1 MHNSMHKDLD
11 EKLMNC
17 RRSFNQGELRELQ
30 ALSQLLGID
39 KYFDGDVTVIGSDP
53 ILRSP
58 HHLSEATAYALTAE
72 AMAAAAIARQQGG
85 KSNSLTVS
93 VIDAIHFLHS
103 SHFLWQ
109 SGYAMTVGAEYIP
122 TNGIFQCRDGKYIM
136 IESGPPYIKLERGY
150 LNFFDCGNNRDSIAR
165 SIAKHDGE
173 ELQEALSK
181 AGLPACLAY
190 TKEEWRAHPQ
200 GQALLKVP
208 VVEIEKIAEG
218 RPIPFSKNSG
228 NGPLNDIKVLD
239 FTHVLA
245 GPRSARTL
253 ANYGAQVLHISSP
266 YHGDT
271 LPQNLLVNPGKHL
284 AYLDLNQPEN
294 MVQMRTLAAGAD
306 VFTTSYRPAVNR
318 KFELMPENLVKDH
331 RGLIYL
337 TINAYGHSGPW
348 QDRPGFDQNAQVA
361 TGFARSEGALKMGV
375 PQFSPVFYLN
385 DFLTAYLA
393 ASGVMS
399 ALLRRATEGGSYHV
413 KVSLARSA
421 MWVQDFGSIAQSA
434 YESEREKDDYP
445 SKLVDV
451 QSPYGT
457 ITELAPA
464 VQFEHSP
471 QVDILPVRPFG
482 ADKPIWWR

>member
-1 MHNSMHKDLD
+1 MDKSREQPMQ
-11 EKLMNC
+11 EQRVSS
-17 RRSFNQGELRELQ
+17 RRSLARGELSELDT
-30 ALSQLLGID
+30 LSQLLGLD
-39 KYFDGDVTVIGSDP
+39 NYFDGDVTLIGSDP

-72 AMAAAAIARQQGG
+72 AMAAASIARQQGG
-85 KSNSLTVS
+85 KTNSLTVN

-122 TNGIFQCRDGKYIM
+122 TNGIFQCLDGQYIM

-165 SIAKHDGE
+165 SIARHEGE

-190 TKEEWRAHPQ
+190 TRDEWRAHPQ
-200 GQALLKVP
+200 GQELLKVP

-218 RPIPFSKNSG
+218 KPIPFTRKSG
-228 NGPLNDIKVLD
+228 NGPLVDMKVLD

-245 GPRSARTL
+245 GPRSSRTL

-284 AYLDLNQPEN
+284 AYLDLDQLEN
-294 MVQMRTLAAGAD
+294 LKQMRSLAASAD

-318 KFELMPENLVKDH
+318 KFDLMPENLLKEH
-331 RGLIYL
+331 KGLIYL
-337 TINAYGHSGPW
+337 SINAYGHSGPW

-361 TGFARSEGALKMGV
+361 TGFARSEGALKMDV

-399 ALLRRATEGGSYHV
+399 AMLRRATEGGSYHV

-421 MWVQDFGSIAQSA
+421 MWVQDFGSIARSD
-434 YESEREKDDYP
+434 YENEREKDDYP

-451 QSPYGT
+451 ASPYGI

>member
-1 MHNSMHKDLD
+1 MKNQAINS
-11 EKLMNC
+11 
-17 RRSFNQGELRELQ
+17 RRSLAQGELKELQ

-39 KYFDGDVTVIGSDP
+39 KYFDGEVTLIGSDP

-72 AMAAAAIARQQGG
+72 AMAAASIARQQGG

-122 TNGIFQCRDGKYIM
+122 TNGIFQCRDDKYIM

-165 SIAKHDGE
+165 SIAVFDGE

-190 TKEEWRAHPQ
+190 TKEEWRSHPQ
-200 GQALLKVP
+200 GQELLKVP
-208 VVEIEKIAEG
+208 VVEIEKIADG
-218 RPIPFSKNSG
+218 IPIPFAKNSG
-228 NGPLNDIKVLD
+228 NGPLRDIKVLD

-284 AYLDLNQPEN
+284 AYLDLNQAEN
-294 MVQMRTLAAGAD
+294 MAQMRTLAAGAD

-348 QDRPGFDQNAQVA
+348 QERPGFDQNAQVA

-421 MWVQDFGSIAQSA
+421 MWVQDFGSIAQRD
-434 YESEREKDDYP
+434 YENEREKDDYP

-451 QSPYGT
+451 PSPYGT

>member
-1 MHNSMHKDLD
+1 MKQLVNSQSLAK
-11 EKLMNC
+11 
-17 RRSFNQGELRELQ
+17 GELKELQ
-30 ALSQLLGID
+30 ALAQLLGLD
-39 KYFDGDVTVIGSDP
+39 KYFDGDVTLIGCDP

-72 AMAAAAIARQQGG
+72 AMAAAALDRQQGG
-85 KSNSLTVS
+85 KRNALTVN

-109 SGYAMTVGAEYIP
+109 SGYAMTVGAEFIP
-122 TNGIFQCRDGKYIM
+122 TNGIFQCRDGQYIM

-181 AGLPACLAY
+181 QGLPACLAY
-190 TKEEWRAHPQ
+190 TKGEWRDHPQ
-200 GQALLKVP
+200 GQELLKVP
-208 VVEIEKIAEG
+208 VVEIEKIAG
-218 RPIPFSKNSG
+218 GKPLPFSQGSSY
-228 NGPLNDIKVLD
+228 GPLSDIRVLD

-284 AYLDLNQPEN
+284 AYLDLDQPEN
-294 MVQMRTLAAGAD
+294 LAQMRSLASSAD
-306 VFTTSYRPAVNR
+306 VFTTSYRSAVNR
-318 KFELMPENLVKDH
+318 KFDLMPENLVKDH

-361 TGFARSEGALKMGV
+361 TGFARSEGALKSNV

-421 MWVQDFGSIAQSA
+421 MWVQDFGSIAQSD
-434 YESEREKDDYP
+434 YENEREKDDYP
-445 SKLVDV
+445 CKLVDV
-451 QSPYGT
+451 ASPYGT

-482 ADKPIWWR
+482 AYKPIWWR

>member
-1 MHNSMHKDLD
+1 MHKSMKDQLV
-11 EKLMNC
+11 NS
-17 RRSFNQGELRELQ
+17 RRSLAKGELKELQ
-30 ALSQLLGID
+30 ALAQLLGLD
-39 KYFDGDVTVIGSDP
+39 KYFDGDVSLIGRDP

-72 AMAAAAIARQQGG
+72 AMAAAALDRQQGG
-85 KSNSLTVS
+85 KRNSLTVD

-122 TNGIFQCRDGKYIM
+122 TNGIFQCRDGQYIM

-165 SIAKHDGE
+165 SIAKHDSE

-200 GQALLKVP
+200 GQELLKVP
-208 VVEIEKIAEG
+208 VVEIEKIADG
-218 RPIPFSKNSG
+218 KPIPFSQGSSY
-228 NGPLNDIKVLD
+228 GPLSDIRVLD

-284 AYLDLNQPEN
+284 AYLDLDQPEN
-294 MVQMRTLAAGAD
+294 LAQMRSLASSAD
-306 VFTTSYRPAVNR
+306 IFTTSYRPAVNR
-318 KFELMPENLVKDH
+318 KFDLMPENLVKDH

-348 QDRPGFDQNAQVA
+348 QDRPGFDQNAQVV
-361 TGFARSEGALKMGV
+361 TGFARSEGALKLNV

-421 MWVQDFGSIAQSA
+421 MWVQDFGSIAQSD
-434 YESEREKDDYP
+434 YENEREKDDYP

-451 QSPYGT
+451 ASPYGT

-471 QVDILPVRPFG
+471 QVDILPVRPYG